1 MNPIN
6 VARTQAR
13 RLSRTIGGLRTR
25 GYRRRVGWDRDPQFW
40 RRLVREG
47 AALPPRRPDA
57 RWRDWVNRALV
68 DRAQVDGGRRGG
80 RRLRAPPAQRPP
92 RRTGTSSSPW
102 GPSSSTRPRRTP
114 SSRWGPRRYSRLLPW
129 LALYEY
135 RDLEG
140 IDLVFEAELRGRP
153 DPLPAD
159 GPDRDDVPRS
169 LVRGHRLPQRGGARG
184 RHRSATSPRP
194 ARLLRP
200 GGVLVTSTD
209 FWCEPVDVA
218 GLEAYGGP
226 VRIFGPDDLAGLAGD
241 RRPARPGAGAAA
253 RPPLRGAGRHLG
265 APRPP
270 LHVRQ
275 RRPPPA
281 LTGAVRGRSHP
292 PPPPRPPSPA
302 GARSGAPSACCRR
315 RGTRPRCAVGR
326 ALRDLVTGRPPES
339 WRARPG
345 EPPLDPRR
353 VEEAR
358 RALDEGRLD
367 EALAAAAAILASH
380 PRTIGALE
388 IRQAAL
394 LRAGEPTASLAALR
408 SLRRIGDTAE
418 RADLDRRL
426 VGMLRESDPGWL
438 PRIPGPP
445 DPIAPAAPG
454 RVLHLLKE
462 SPPDRQS
469 GFAMRSHHI
478 LAAQRAA
485 GLDPVAVTALG
496 FPRAAGRVAPAVE
509 TIDGIRMHRLDLG
522 AGYPADVPLD
532 RYLEDFAWLASGVV
546 HAERPAILHAAS
558 GLRGYDM
565 ALVGLA
571 LRARHDLPLVYEVRS
586 FLETSWSGREGAEL
600 AEISRRRQAAETRA
614 MTEAD
619 AVVTIAEAM
628 REDVVARGVPPERV
642 FVAPNGVDAEQFAPR
657 PPDAALRAAATGSTA
672 SCSGT

>member
-1 MNPIN
+1 LLP
-6 VARTQAR
+6 AP
-13 RLSRTIGGLRTR
+13 
-25 GYRRRVGWDRDPQFW
+25 RDA
-40 RRLVREG
+40 
-47 AALPPRRPDA
+47 AAL
-57 RWRDWVNRALV
+57 
-68 DRAQVDGGRRGG
+68 
-80 RRLRAPPAQRPP
+80 
-92 RRTGTSSSPW
+92 
-102 GPSSSTRPRRTP
+102 
-114 SSRWGPRRYSRLLPW
+114 
-129 LALYEY
+129 
-135 RDLEG
+135 
-140 IDLVFEAELRGRP
+140 
-153 DPLPAD
+153 
-159 GPDRDDVPRS
+159 
-169 LVRGHRLPQRGGARG
+169 
-184 RHRSATSPRP
+184 
-194 ARLLRP
+194 
-200 GGVLVTSTD
+200 
-209 FWCEPVDVA
+209 
-218 GLEAYGGP
+218 
-226 VRIFGPDDLAGLAGD
+226 
-241 RRPARPGAGAAA
+241 
-253 RPPLRGAGRHLG
+253 
-265 APRPP
+265 
-270 LHVRQ
+270 
-275 RRPPPA
+275 
-281 LTGAVRGRSHP
+281 
-292 PPPPRPPSPA
+292 
-302 GARSGAPSACCRR
+302 
-315 RGTRPRCAVGR
+315 AVGR

-358 RALDEGRLD
+358 GALDQGLLD
-367 EALAAAAAILASH
+367 EALAATAEILASH

-388 IRQAAL
+388 VRQAAL
-394 LRAGEPTASLAALR
+394 LRAGEPTSSLAALR

-426 VGMLRESDPGWL
+426 VGMLRESDAGWL
-438 PRIPGPP
+438 PRIPGRP
-445 DPIAPAAPG
+445 DPIAPAALG

-628 REDVVARGVPPERV
+628 REDVMARGVPPERV
-642 FVAPNGVDAEQFAPR
+642 FVAPNGVDAEQFRPR
-657 PPDAALRAAATGSTA
+657 PPDAALRARHGLHGFVFGYVSNLDHPREGQELLIDAAARLRSRGRDATCLIVGDGRRRRELEERAGRTPARGSVVFAGAVPHAEVPAYYAALDAFVVPRRDERAARHVTPLKPFEA
-672 SCSGT
+672 MAMERPLVVSDLPALREIAAPDERGLVFAPDDVDALVACLERLMDGPELGRALGAAGRAWVVRERTWAANVPTYEAAYACARAHRAAAR

>member
-1 MNPIN
+1 VPF
-6 VARTQAR
+6 
-13 RLSRTIGGLRTR
+13 
-25 GYRRRVGWDRDPQFW
+25 VGDP
-40 RRLVREG
+40 
-47 AALPPRRPDA
+47 
-57 RWRDWVNRALV
+57 
-68 DRAQVDGGRRGG
+68 
-80 RRLRAPPAQRPP
+80 
-92 RRTGTSSSPW
+92 T
-102 GPSSSTRPRRTP
+102 
-114 SSRWGPRRYSRLLPW
+114 
-129 LALYEY
+129 
-135 RDLEG
+135 
-140 IDLVFEAELRGRP
+140 
-153 DPLPAD
+153 
-159 GPDRDDVPRS
+159 
-169 LVRGHRLPQRGGARG
+169 
-184 RHRSATSPRP
+184 
-194 ARLLRP
+194 
-200 GGVLVTSTD
+200 
-209 FWCEPVDVA
+209 
-218 GLEAYGGP
+218 
-226 VRIFGPDDLAGLAGD
+226 
-241 RRPARPGAGAAA
+241 
-253 RPPLRGAGRHLG
+253 
-265 APRPP
+265 
-270 LHVRQ
+270 
-275 RRPPPA
+275 
-281 LTGAVRGRSHP
+281 P

-302 GARSGAPSACCRR
+302 RRAVRRAVGLLPAPRDAAAR
-315 RGTRPRCAVGR
+315 AVGR

-339 WRARPG
+339 WRTRPG

-358 RALDEGRLD
+358 RALDEGLLGD
-367 EALAAAAAILASH
+367 ALAATAAILASH

-394 LRAGEPTASLAALR
+394 LRAGEPAASLAALR
-408 SLRRIGDTAE
+408 SLRQISDTAE

-438 PRIPGPP
+438 PRIPGPA

-478 LAAQRAA
+478 LAAQRAD
-485 GLDPVAVTALG
+485 GLEPVAVTALG
-496 FPRAAGRVAPAVE
+496 FPRTAGRVAPAVE

-571 LRARHDLPLVYEVRS
+571 LRARHDIPLVYEVRS

-600 AEISRRRQAAETRA
+600 AEMSRRRQAAETRA

-657 PPDAALRAAATGSTA
+657 PPDAALRARHGLHGFVFGYVSNLDHPREGQELLIDAAARLRSRGRDATCLIVGDGRRRGELEERAGRTPAGGSVAFTGAVPHAEVPAYYAALDAFVVPRRDERAARHVTPLKPFEAMAMERPLVVSDLPALREIAAPDERGLVFAPDDVDALVACLERLIDAPELGRALGAAGRAWVLRERTWA
-672 SCSGT
+672 ANGPTYQAAYACARAHRAAAR

>member
-1 MNPIN
+1 M
-6 VARTQAR
+6 
-13 RLSRTIGGLRTR
+13 LS
-25 GYRRRVGWDRDPQFW
+25 VGDP
-40 RRLVREG
+40 
-47 AALPPRRPDA
+47 
-57 RWRDWVNRALV
+57 
-68 DRAQVDGGRRGG
+68 
-80 RRLRAPPAQRPP
+80 
-92 RRTGTSSSPW
+92 S
-102 GPSSSTRPRRTP
+102 
-114 SSRWGPRRYSRLLPW
+114 
-129 LALYEY
+129 
-135 RDLEG
+135 
-140 IDLVFEAELRGRP
+140 
-153 DPLPAD
+153 
-159 GPDRDDVPRS
+159 
-169 LVRGHRLPQRGGARG
+169 
-184 RHRSATSPRP
+184 
-194 ARLLRP
+194 
-200 GGVLVTSTD
+200 
-209 FWCEPVDVA
+209 
-218 GLEAYGGP
+218 
-226 VRIFGPDDLAGLAGD
+226 
-241 RRPARPGAGAAA
+241 
-253 RPPLRGAGRHLG
+253 
-265 APRPP
+265 
-270 LHVRQ
+270 
-275 RRPPPA
+275 
-281 LTGAVRGRSHP
+281 P

-302 GARSGAPSACCRR
+302 RRAVRRAVGLLPAPRDAAAA
-315 RGTRPRCAVGR
+315 AVGR
-326 ALRDLVTGRPPES
+326 ALRDFVTGRPPES

-358 RALDEGRLD
+358 QALDRGRLD

-380 PRTIGALE
+380 PRTIAAHE

-394 LRAGEPTASLAALR
+394 LRAGEPTSSLAALR

-426 VGMLRESDPGWL
+426 VGMLRESDAGWL
-438 PRIPGPP
+438 PRIPGPS

-496 FPRAAGRVAPAVE
+496 FPRAAGRVASAVE

-546 HAERPAILHAAS
+546 RAERPAILHAAS

-628 REDVVARGVPPERV
+628 REDVLARGVPPERV
-642 FVAPNGVDAEQFAPR
+642 FVAPNGVDAEQFTPR
-657 PPDAALRAAATGSTA
+657 PPDAALRARHGLHGFVFGYVSNLDHPREGQELLIDAAARLRSRGRDATCLIVGDGRRRSELEERAGRTPARGSVVFTGAVPHAEVPAYYAALDAFVVPRRDERAARHVTPLKPFEAMAMERPLVVSDLPALREIAAPDERGLVFAPDDVDALVACLERLMDAPELGRALGAAGRAWVVRERTWA
-672 SCSGT
+672 ANVPTYEAVYACARAHRAAAR